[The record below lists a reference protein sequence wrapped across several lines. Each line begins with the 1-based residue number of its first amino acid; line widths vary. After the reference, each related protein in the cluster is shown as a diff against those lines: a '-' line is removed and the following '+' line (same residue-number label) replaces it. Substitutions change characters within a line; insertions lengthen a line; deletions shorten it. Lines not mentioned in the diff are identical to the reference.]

1 VVDEPDQDDTTPTA
15 SRSLTITGPGGQ
27 FGSVDMLGSLDPAI
41 PGLQSSVDERGA
53 TYIKP
58 GALTITIQSDNAW
71 TLNCAITGNQTLH
84 WRLGGTDTWLAFG
97 SPDQPVACASGPAG
111 TTVVTI
117 DLSLQ
122 VAAGVDRGQF
132 ASTISFALGE

>member
-1 VVDEPDQDDTTPTA
+1 
-15 SRSLTITGPGGQ
+15 
-27 FGSVDMLGSLDPAI
+27 MLGSLDPAI
-41 PGLQSSVDERGA
+41 PGLQSSVDEHGA

-132 ASTISFALGE
+132 ASTIARREDRRSNPVPLVAGPDWLPARRAATASPGRNRRA